1 MIKLI
6 NFRSLLNFATVVVAM
21 LAIAAC
27 SGEPAASPASDTAE
41 RAQTQASFPPV
52 DTTFEYTA
60 QEALYA
66 DLYEKVV
73 PSVVRIVSDAG
84 EGSGF
89 VWDDEGHLVTNYHL
103 VGAGDAPRIT
113 FRNGDEYKAAVVG
126 IDHDSDI
133 AVLKIDAP
141 SSSLVPVALGNSGA
155 LRPGQSA
162 VAIGNPFGQDFT
174 MTVGIVSAVGRLID
188 SGFSHFAIPEVIQT
202 DAAINPGNS
211 GGPLFDS
218 HGRAIGINSQIRSE
232 SRQNSGVGFAVP
244 IDLARRVVPSIIQ
257 TGEHRYSWLG
267 ISAMDVGMDLR
278 DAANLDSDLRGTL
291 IQTVSP
297 NGPAENAGLRAGQEQ
312 ITVLGRPVNVGGD
325 VIVSI
330 DGNPVKAIE
339 DVIAYLALN
348 TSPGDTVT
356 IGINR
361 DGEPIDLQVELGE
374 RPQ

>member
-1 MIKLI
+1 MNKLLKI
-6 NFRSLLNFATVVVAM
+6 RILLIAVAVVAATSM
-21 LAIAAC
+21 IAAC
-27 SGEPAASPASDTAE
+27 SGVRSAPSASETVQSP
-41 RAQTQASFPPV
+41 SFPSV

-60 QEALYA
+60 QEALLA
-66 DLYEKVV
+66 DLYDRVV

-89 VWDDEGHLVTNYHL
+89 VWDEEGHLVTNFHL
-103 VGAGDAPRIT
+103 VGIRDTQRVT
-113 FRNGDEYKAAVVG
+113 FHNGDEYDATVVG
-126 IDHDSDI
+126 VDQDSDI
-133 AVLKIDAP
+133 AVIKIDAP
-141 SSSLVPVALGNSGA
+141 SGALVPVALGNSGA
-155 LRPGQSA
+155 LRPGQFAIA
-162 VAIGNPFGQDFT
+162 VGNPFGQDFT
-174 MTVGIVSAVGRLID
+174 MTTGIVSAVGRLID
-188 SGFSHFAIPEVIQT
+188 SGFSQFAIPEVIQT

-257 TGEHRYSWLG
+257 NGEHRYSWLG

-278 DAANLDSDLRGTL
+278 DEANLDNDLRGTL

-297 NGPAENAGLRAGQEQ
+297 NSPAENAGLRAGQEQ
-312 ITVLGRPVNVGGD
+312 MTVLGRPVNVGGD

-330 DGNPVKAIE
+330 AGNPVKAIE

-361 DGEPIDLQVELGE
+361 GGELIDLEVELGE

>member
-1 MIKLI
+1 MIELI
-6 NFRSLLNFATVVVAM
+6 NFRNLLNLATVVVA
-21 LAIAAC
+21 LLVIAAC
-27 SGEPAASPASDTAE
+27 SGEPAASPSSDTVE
-41 RAQTQASFPPV
+41 PPQTEASFPPV
-52 DTTFEYTA
+52 NTTEYTP
-60 QEALYA
+60 QEALYS
-66 DLYEKVV
+66 DLYERVV

-103 VGAGDAPRIT
+103 VGVGDAPRIT
-113 FRNGDEYKAAVVG
+113 FRNGDEYKAVVVG

-141 SSSLVPVALGNSGA
+141 FSSLIPVALGNSGA

-188 SGFSHFAIPEVIQT
+188 SGFSQFAIPEVIQT

-278 DAANLDSDLRGTL
+278 DEANLDSELRGAL

-297 NGPAENAGLRAGQEQ
+297 NSPAENAGLRAGKEQ
-312 ITVLGRPVNVGGD
+312 ITVLDRPVNVGGD

-330 DGNPVKAIE
+330 DGIPVKAIE

>member
-1 MIKLI
+1 M
-6 NFRSLLNFATVVVAM
+6 NELLKIRILLSAVAVVAATSM
-21 LAIAAC
+21 IAAC
-27 SGEPAASPASDTAE
+27 SGVRSAPSPSETV
-41 RAQTQASFPPV
+41 QTPSFPSV
-52 DTTFEYTA
+52 DTTLEYTA
-60 QEALYA
+60 QEALLA
-66 DLYEKVV
+66 DLYDRVV

-89 VWDDEGHLVTNYHL
+89 VWDDEGHLVTNFHL
-103 VGAGDAPRIT
+103 VGIGDTQRVT
-113 FRNGDEYKAAVVG
+113 FHNGDEYDATVVG
-126 IDHDSDI
+126 VDQDSDI
-133 AVLKIDAP
+133 AVIKIDAP
-141 SSSLVPVALGNSGA
+141 SGALVPVVLGNSGT
-155 LRPGQSA
+155 LRPGQFAIA
-162 VAIGNPFGQDFT
+162 VGNPFGQDFT
-174 MTVGIVSAVGRLID
+174 MTTGIVSAVGRLID

-257 TGEHRYSWLG
+257 NGEHRYSWLG

-278 DAANLDSDLRGTL
+278 READLDSELRGAL

-297 NGPAENAGLRAGQEQ
+297 NSPAEKAGLRAGEEQ
-312 ITVLGRPVNVGGD
+312 MTVLGRPVTIGGD

-330 DGNPVKAIE
+330 AGNPVKAIE

-361 DGEPIDLQVELGE
+361 GGELIDLEVELGE